1 MSKEHLQTLL
11 ALAEIATKTGQLS
24 IESYVAVANA
34 VAAARQTF
42 AAMDES
48 DTLKIAEK

>member
-1 MSKEHLQTLL
+1 MNKQHLEILL
-11 ALAEIATKTGQLS
+11 SLAEVAAKTGQLS
-24 IESYVAVANA
+24 IESYPAVAAA
-34 VAAARQTF
+34 VAAARQTV